1 MTDEPL
7 VEPEPPA
14 PSIIDLVPDDLA
26 LARGQ
31 LASGLPTLAE
41 SVLRRRIARIEAEG
55 RGGVEELDAARSML
69 GEALWRQG
77 RPLAAGA
84 ALAGVRAVSLE
95 RQRPIFAMIEAEA
108 LASSGHPDQAD
119 TLAQQVVAALGVDEA
134 WRLRAGTPSRIAWP
148 PPAALRTLDRTEADV
163 RASEAAAG
171 STGSVPDPAQ
181 TAAAHASLE
190 RARVAYREA
199 NLPDADRHLALA
211 VRLDPRLAEDGI
223 DLVERTLGEEPAAE
237 RLLLF
242 GDLLKAAGRGA
253 EAAAAYSRAA
263 QA

>member
-1 MTDEPL
+1 MTDEPMI
-7 VEPEPPA
+7 EPEPPA

-41 SVLRRRIARIEAEG
+41 SVLRRRIARIEADG
-55 RGGVEELDAARSML
+55 RGGAEELDAARSML

-108 LASSGHPDQAD
+108 LAGSGHPDQAD
-119 TLAQQVVAALGVDEA
+119 TLAEQVVAALGVDEA
-134 WRLRAGTPSRIAWP
+134 WRLRAGAPSRIAWP
-148 PPAALRTLDRTEADV
+148 QPTAFRIPDRAELEAVSPETD
-163 RASEAAAG
+163 RP
-171 STGSVPDPAQ
+171 TGAPPDPAD
-181 TAAAHASLE
+181 TAAAHAALE
-190 RARVAYREA
+190 RARVAYREG
-199 NLPDADRHLALA
+199 NLPDGDRQLALA

-223 DLVERTLGEEPAAE
+223 GLVERTLDEEPAAE

-242 GDLLKAAGRGA
+242 GDLLKAAGRGP
-253 EAAAAYSRAA
+253 EAAAAFSRAA

>member
-1 MTDEPL
+1 MSDEPTI
-7 VEPEPPA
+7 EPEPPA

-41 SVLRRRIARIEAEG
+41 SVLRRRIARIEADG
-55 RGGVEELDAARSML
+55 RDGADELDAARSL
-69 GEALWRQG
+69 LAEALWRQG

-84 ALAGVRAVSLE
+84 ALEAIRPSSLE
-95 RQRPIFAMIEAEA
+95 RRRPIFALIEAEA
-108 LASSGHPDQAD
+108 LAHSGHPDQAD
-119 TLAQQVVAALGVDEA
+119 ALAEQVVAALGVDEA

-148 PPAALRTLDRTEADV
+148 QPPALRSTERADPEPPPAGPV
-163 RASEAAAG
+163 RPAG
-171 STGSVPDPAQ
+171 AGPEPGDA
-181 TAAAHASLE
+181 AAAHAALE
-190 RARVAYREA
+190 RARVAYRDGEV
-199 NLPDADRHLALA
+199 ADGDRQLALA

-223 DLVERTLGEEPAAE
+223 GLVERTLGDEPSAD

-242 GDLLKAAGRGA
+242 GDLLKAAGRGP